1 MSRRRW
7 SNIDRVDVVDD
18 YTVRVS
24 LREPQATFLPL
35 LARSEAVIVPASL
48 VASGHDFR
56 TRPVGTGPFKFAE
69 REPNVR
75 IRVVRNPDYFEKGI
89 PYLDEIVFVPISDDG
104 TRVNALRS
112 GEVDMIGYAPWK
124 DMTTI
129 ERDRRLQLWQQTGP
143 FMCLM
148 FNVNR
153 RPFNDVR
160 VRQAVAY
167 AINRQDVVDIVFH
180 KRGSIITGGII
191 PAGTWA
197 HNGDL
202 EGMYK
207 YDPDRARRLL
217 REAGYDPSTPIRL
230 MASATHAIHYQTA
243 EIVQAA
249 LRQVGMNVV
258 LDLQDWPVAVQRGLR
273 GDYDF
278 RVHGL
283 ATIILDPDF
292 YSVWFDGTSTFY
304 ARAVGYRD
312 DTIDRL
318 LAQGRALVGRDAR
331 KALYHQM
338 EQRLLET
345 VPWTFLSWRVQGDA
359 GLRIIKGYQQLPGGL
374 VSESLVNMRYVW
386 LDK

>member
-1 MSRRRW
+1 
-7 SNIDRVDVVDD
+7 
-18 YTVRVS
+18 
-24 LREPQATFLPL
+24 
-35 LARSEAVIVPASL
+35 
-48 VASGHDFR
+48 
-56 TRPVGTGPFKFAE
+56 
-69 REPNVR
+69 
-75 IRVVRNPDYFEKGI
+75 
-89 PYLDEIVFVPISDDG
+89 
-104 TRVNALRS
+104 
-112 GEVDMIGYAPWK
+112 
-124 DMTTI
+124 
-129 ERDRRLQLWQQTGP
+129 
-143 FMCLM
+143 
-148 FNVNR
+148 
-153 RPFNDVR
+153 
-160 VRQAVAY
+160 
-167 AINRQDVVDIVFH
+167 
-180 KRGSIITGGII
+180 
-191 PAGTWA
+191 
-197 HNGDL
+197 
-202 EGMYK
+202 
-207 YDPDRARRLL
+207 
-217 REAGYDPSTPIRL
+217 
-230 MASATHAIHYQTA
+230 
-243 EIVQAA
+243 
-249 LRQVGMNVV
+249 
-258 LDLQDWPVAVQRGLR
+258 VAVQRGLR